1 MPDLKSIQDTY
12 LQLWTRREP
21 GEAVYS
27 SAAAAGELDERGIR
41 LYASLI
47 EIGRL
52 DLMRSIYPC
61 IEALLGKKFKD
72 LVLSYYE
79 CMPADH
85 YNLNKSAR
93 HFSRYLQE
101 HEPKLVERHPF
112 IVELADFEWVEL
124 EVMEAAVE
132 AKTSQ
137 VGERDL
143 DDALAFASAR
153 PVLVDVVYLRRYK
166 YPVMSISKSLLDGEK
181 LPRRVKKEET
191 FIAIYRDM
199 QNHECRFLELGELSF
214 DVLTKLQ
221 ENPETNYGELIKY
234 AVNQCSDGAEE
245 TVQEFLN
252 LINELKEAELIIGDV

>member
-132 AKTSQ
+132 AKPRQ

-181 LPRRVKKEET
+181 LPRRGP
-191 FIAIYRDM
+191 AP
-199 QNHECRFLELGELSF
+199 LGGRSRPA
-214 DVLTKLQ
+214 TGT
-221 ENPETNYGELIKY
+221 P
-234 AVNQCSDGAEE
+234 
-245 TVQEFLN
+245 
-252 LINELKEAELIIGDV
+252 